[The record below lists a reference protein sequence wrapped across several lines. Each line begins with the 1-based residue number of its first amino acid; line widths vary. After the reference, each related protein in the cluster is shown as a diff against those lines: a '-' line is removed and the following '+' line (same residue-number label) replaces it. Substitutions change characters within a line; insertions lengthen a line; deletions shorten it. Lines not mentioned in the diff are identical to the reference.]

1 MKKNIGKTIW
11 AVLAGVMGIIIA
23 TTLVDI
29 ALHIAGIFPAPPE
42 PLTDSL
48 ALLASSYR
56 LVIGVAGGY
65 LTAKLAPDRP
75 LRHALILGYVGIVLG
90 LVGVIAT
97 WNLGLGPRWYPISLV
112 VLAVPQC
119 WLGGWLRER
128 QVQGGVSALSTPAS

>member
-1 MKKNIGKTIW
+1 MKKNMGKSIW
-11 AVLAGVMGIIIA
+11 AVLAGVMGIIIV

-29 ALHIAGIFPAPPE
+29 VLHIAGIYPPPGE
-42 PLTDSL
+42 PLTDAL
-48 ALLASSYR
+48 ALVASSYR

-75 LRHALILGYVGIVLG
+75 LWHALILGYVGVALG

-97 WNLGLGPRWYPISLV
+97 WNAGLGPRWYPISLA
-112 VLAVPQC
+112 VLAIPQC

-128 QVQGGVSALSTPAS
+128 QVKPAAAVMA